1 MNIGWPAAIVLGT
14 FIMGVVILIV
24 SQMATK
30 GSLQVEEA
38 KGKYGEQY
46 RMLAD
51 EYTKLAQE
59 TRDSQ
64 IAMQADVAAVKI
76 AVDSMEQMMR
86 EVG

>member
-1 MNIGWPAAIVLGT
+1 MSIGWPAAIVLAT

-51 EYTKLAQE
+51 EYTKLAQD
-59 TRDSQ
+59 THDSQ
-64 IAMQADVAAVKI
+64 VAMQADVEALRGSVE
-76 AVDSMEQMMR
+76 SMEQMMR

>member
-1 MNIGWPAAIVLGT
+1 MNMGWPAAIVLAT

-64 IAMQADVAAVKI
+64 VAMQADVAAVKV
-76 AVDSMEQMMR
+76 AVDSMERMMR